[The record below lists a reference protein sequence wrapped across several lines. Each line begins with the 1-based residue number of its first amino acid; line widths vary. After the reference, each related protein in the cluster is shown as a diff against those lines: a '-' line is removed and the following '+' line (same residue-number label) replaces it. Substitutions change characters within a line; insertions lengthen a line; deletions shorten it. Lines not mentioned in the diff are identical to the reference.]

1 MKQATHR
8 HCQTFLTQHKGQI
21 SIEYLLVLAAFFS
34 ILGMLLPQITAMY
47 ASSVLAIETKN
58 AEQFAETLT
67 NTIQKINI
75 YENNSQTI
83 LELNPKLEWIIEVSN
98 KIAITIS
105 SESGQ
110 ENTVEKEIG
119 ISNVNYF
126 ELHADKKTKIKIF
139 KQDNYIYLEEI

>member
-1 MKQATHR
+1 
-8 HCQTFLTQHKGQI
+8 
-21 SIEYLLVLAAFFS
+21 
-34 ILGMLLPQITAMY
+34 MLLPQITAMY